1 MPDDSRIDRRRFFRA
16 GLRELLKPLANATS
30 PIERAL
36 KELEKMTG
44 ESPAPAQSS
53 ALPGRAGVMR
63 GVWLRPPGA
72 LPEREFRDTCS
83 RCGICVSV
91 CPAQAIKIDSTGIEG
106 NGAPYIVASEM
117 PCVACDGLHCMQN
130 CPSGALSF
138 VPLNEIDMGTAVWH
152 DNLCVRRSGED
163 CRLCVDQCPIGETA
177 IVIDEWRVKVIEDG
191 CIGCGV
197 CEHACPT
204 EPRSIT
210 VKPKSQRDSGTVAR
224 G

>member
-1 MPDDSRIDRRRFFRA
+1 MPDDPRIDRRRFFRD
-16 GLRELLKPLANATS
+16 GLRELLKPLAEATH

-44 ESPAPAQSS
+44 ELPAPS
-53 ALPGRAGVMR
+53 AASARPGVMR
-63 GVWLRPPGA
+63 TAWLRPPGA
-72 LPEREFRDTCS
+72 MSEREFRDMCS

-91 CPAQAIKIDSTGIEG
+91 CPAEAIKIDSTGLRG
-106 NGAPYIVASEM
+106 NGAPYIDPSES

-138 VPLNEIDMGTAVWH
+138 VPLIEIDMGIAIW
-152 DNLCVRRSGED
+152 NENQCLRRSGED
-163 CRLCVDQCPIGETA
+163 CRLCVEQCPIGETA
-177 IVIDEWRVKVIEDG
+177 IVIDEWRVKVLDEG

-204 EPRSIT
+204 GPKSIT
-210 VKPKSQRDSGTVAR
+210 IKPRSQRDSGTVSR
-224 G
+224 S